1 MGENNNKLRFGM
13 VGGGEGAFIGQVHR
27 MAAELDGMAQLV
39 CGAFASEAERSRRS
53 GMSLYRLPAARCYE
67 SYAEMFSQESA
78 LPANERM
85 QFVIIATPNHLH
97 FPVAQAALH
106 AGFHVVCDKPVTLD
120 VAQAEQLQ
128 AQLRNSPLQ
137 FALTHNYTGY
147 PMIKEAHALVAS
159 GALGPIRRVNCEY
172 MQGWLARDVQD
183 SKQAEWRTDP
193 QRSGVAGCFG
203 DIGSHAENL
212 VAYVSGLTIES
223 LCADLST
230 FVPGRALD
238 DDGNVLLRFAGGA
251 RGVISASQIA
261 VGCENNLRI
270 AVYGER
276 GGLEWSQDDA
286 SSLIVRWEDRPYE
299 VHRAGGA
306 GTHAS
311 ALAATR
317 VPAGHPEGYLEAFAE
332 VYRNFCLR
340 LNDAAHDGYPTIDD
354 GLRGMRFIAAV
365 VESSQRGAVWLDL

>member
-1 MGENNNKLRFGM
+1 
-13 VGGGEGAFIGQVHR
+13 
-27 MAAELDGMAQLV
+27 
-39 CGAFASEAERSRRS
+39 
-53 GMSLYRLPAARCYE
+53 
-67 SYAEMFSQESA
+67 MFSQESA
-78 LPANERM
+78 LPADERM

-128 AQLRNSPLQ
+128 AQLLNSPLQ

-172 MQGWLARDVQD
+172 MQGWLASDVQD

-212 VAYVSGLTIES
+212 VAYVSGLTLES

-286 SSLIVRWEDRPYE
+286 NSLIVRWEDRPYE
-299 VHRAGGA
+299 VRRTGGA

-317 VPAGHPEGYLEAFAE
+317 IPAGHPEGYLEAFAE

-340 LNDAAHDGYPTIDD
+340 LNGDPHDGYPGIAD

>member
-1 MGENNNKLRFGM
+1 MGEINSKLRFGM

-27 MAAELDGMAQLV
+27 IAAELDGAAQLV
-39 CGAFASEAERSRRS
+39 CGAFSSQAERSRTS
-53 GMSLYRLPAARCYE
+53 GMTLYRLPAARCYA
-67 SYAEMFSQESA
+67 SYAEMFA
-78 LPANERM
+78 LEAGLPSSERM

-97 FPVAQAALH
+97 FPVAQAALD

-128 AQLRNSPLQ
+128 QQLVNSPLQ

-147 PMIKEAHALVAS
+147 PMIKEARSLVAS
-159 GALGPIRRVNCEY
+159 GALGTIRRVSCEY
-172 MQGWLARDVQD
+172 MQGWLANDEQD
-183 SKQAEWRTDP
+183 NKQAQWRTDP

-212 VAYVSGLTIES
+212 AAYVSGLKIES
-223 LCADLST
+223 VCADLST

-270 AVYGER
+270 SVYGELA
-276 GGLEWSQDDA
+276 GLEWCQDDA
-286 SSLIVRWEDRPYE
+286 NSLIVRWADRPYE
-299 VHRAGGA
+299 VRRSGWA
-306 GTHAS
+306 GTHAT

-317 VPAGHPEGYLEAFAE
+317 IPAGHPEGYLEAFAE
-332 VYRNFCLR
+332 VYRNFCLH
-340 LNDAAHDGYPTIDD
+340 LNGAAHDGYPTIAD